1 MHLPNEGVYVRL
13 RDVVGEGRQLAG
25 WLVAR
30 RSEIERSMILA
41 LSGWRPAPA
50 SPEAEA
56 LRRLRSFVA
65 SGLLYGDA
73 AAPALD
79 GLRVDLDRTGPL
91 LLAWLEAAATIAGPD
106 GPAVRTALEPLLA
119 RFAVALR
126 SCEGARKAAGPPV
139 RSGRRVVSA
148 AIDRVA
154 EVFLAIDTETGRFAD
169 ANPAAGALL
178 GTTRDHLLGASAFDY
193 VPEPSRELWWSE
205 LDALAEGGEPRRF
218 SAPLCDSGGH
228 AVGVDAQVTCF
239 RARQR
244 TLALVVARPRG

>member
-1 MHLPNEGVYVRL
+1 VR
-13 RDVVGEGRQLAG
+13 GEGRQLAG

-30 RSEIERSMILA
+30 RQEIERAMQRGLA
-41 LSGWRPAPA
+41 GGVPPAA

-65 SGLLYGDA
+65 SALLHGDE

-79 GLRVDLDRTGPL
+79 GLRVDLARTGPL
-91 LLAWLEAAATIAGPD
+91 LLAWLEAAAETAGPD
-106 GPAVRTALEPLLA
+106 AGAVRAALEPLLA

-126 SCEGARKAAGPPV
+126 ACDGTRRTAGAPIRG
-139 RSGRRVVSA
+139 SRRAVAA
-148 AIDRVA
+148 AIDRVTD
-154 EVFLAIDTETGRFAD
+154 VFLAIDTETGRIAD

-178 GTTRDHLLGASAFDY
+178 GTTRDALLGTSALDY

-218 SAPLCDSGGH
+218 ASALVDGSGRRI
-228 AVGVDAQVTCF
+228 GVEASATRF
-239 RARQR
+239 ATRQR
-244 TLALVVARPRG
+244 TLALVVARPARASF